1 MNRASAL
8 RRRFFFAGFALAFF
22 MAALCAFLPTKAA
35 EPPDTLKVYAQY
47 WADPDSKKLLKE
59 FTRAELEELSNG
71 YYGYEGYFCN
81 VTRVNTVMRI
91 HARGVILAEFLREG
105 VGVDLNSVRQLD
117 FHTTDI
123 EADARFVS
131 KGREELLDS
140 SRYYYPNLVAN
151 SHTDWDDEENGFI
164 VDDAEAAIEGAV
176 PVPTIIAVKQYS
188 TKNPNDDMTGEMT
201 ADTSFRLCAGQTPPE
216 DGHWMKTSFESAKW
230 VDEIYVVFAGF
241 PPEEP
246 TEPDTPEEPT
256 EPDETPTGS
265 DITPIPDPEP
275 ITEPTKPITVP
286 TEPITEPTEPSTYP
300 TVVPGPTAG
309 PTTGPDTTGTPGPAT
324 RPTTQRNGA
333 IRTTRRQTVRPA
345 TTAAA
350 RATTRMT
357 TRLTTRTITANNF
370 REEPTTLETGQ
381 MEQLFV
387 EGYDSLIQWKKDSP
401 DGVTALKKPLVTTN
415 GIRNAVLL
423 FLASFASGAGIMYSW
438 YKKER

>member
-1 MNRASAL
+1 MNRANAL
-8 RRRFFFAGFALAFF
+8 RRRFVCAGLALVFF

-35 EPPDTLKVYAQY
+35 EPPDTLKIYAQY
-47 WADPDSKKLLKE
+47 WADPDSTRLLKE

-71 YYGYEGYFCN
+71 EYGYEGYYCN

-91 HARGVILAEFLREG
+91 HARGVKLAEFLREG

-131 KGREELLDS
+131 KGRWELLDS
-140 SRYYYPNLVAN
+140 PRYYYPNLVAN

-164 VDDAEAAIEGAV
+164 VDDEEAALEGAV
-176 PVPTIIAVKQYS
+176 QVPTLIAVEQYS
-188 TKNPNDDMTGEMT
+188 TKNPIDDLSGEMT
-201 ADTSFRLCAGQTPPE
+201 ADTSFRLCAGQPEPE

-230 VDEIYVVFAGF
+230 VDEIYVVFAGS
-241 PPEEP
+241 P
-246 TEPDTPEEPT
+246 PEEPT

-275 ITEPTKPITVP
+275 STDP
-286 TEPITEPTEPSTYP
+286 TEPITEPTEPITEPTEPITNPTVPSTNP
-300 TVVPGPTAG
+300 TVV
-309 PTTGPDTTGTPGPAT
+309 PGPAT
-324 RPTTQRNGA
+324 RPTTQRNGV

-345 TTAAA
+345 TTAAT

-357 TRLTTRTITANNF
+357 TRMTTRTITANNL
-370 REEPTTLETGQ
+370 REEPTALESGQ

-401 DGVTALKKPLVTTN
+401 DGVTALTKPLVTTD

-423 FLASFASGAGIMYSW
+423 FLASFAAGAGLMYSW